1 MTAAEWLLGAV
12 VAILI
17 QVVAGRGLGRRTPI
31 GDENEYLARVRG
43 PDPYGPAPFLR
54 VPIFIAFVRLARGR
68 ERLTAAL
75 LAALALATI
84 ALTAVAGGLVAGAAG
99 ALAVGGLYLLLPDR
113 WLLSRHLWPD
123 TLLAFFHALLLVLI
137 LLAKWGAEM
146 SPWLLGGVA
155 ALAALTRIDAVV
167 LVPALWLVLAVRGS
181 GGDWLALALP
191 SVVALGLLSLW
202 HGRRYGIPWP
212 DNTVGFNLMVMAEE
226 QRRPGAAVERV
237 VGAAWARWD
246 PAAGATAD
254 TGRSVLRRPVSLL
267 LGALRR
273 VVSMLGPDTFGR
285 ERLLGDAPGAYP
297 ELGVLP
303 RRWLHGALRWSFP
316 ALVALAAGGAVAQPA
331 LCRAPLTLAAATFL
345 AGSLVHARTR
355 YRFALLPQLAFCGG
369 LGLVAL
375 GEPELRGETLG
386 VTALVFV
393 LAALVPPRT
402 ENG

>member
-1 MTAAEWLLGAV
+1 MTVALVTFALVAV
-12 VAILI
+12 WV
-17 QVVAGRGLGRRTPI
+17 QVLPPRGFRRRTPI
-31 GDENEYLARVRG
+31 GDEIEYLARARG

-54 VPIFIAFVRLARGR
+54 VPLFIAFVRLARGR

-75 LAALALATI
+75 LSALALATI
-84 ALTAVAGGLVAGAAG
+84 ALTAVAGGLVAGAPG

-123 TLLAFFHALLLVLI
+123 TLLAFCHALLLVLI
-137 LLAKWGAEM
+137 LLAERGAEI

-155 ALAALTRIDAVV
+155 ALAALTRIDGLV
-167 LVPALWLVLAVRGS
+167 LVPALGLVSGGQGT

-202 HGRRYGIPWP
+202 HGWRHGIPWP
-212 DNTVGFNLMVMAEE
+212 DTTLGFNLMVMAEE

-254 TGRSVLRRPVSLL
+254 TGRSVLRRPGSLL

-297 ELGVLP
+297 ELGVRP
-303 RRWLHGALRWSFP
+303 RRWLRGALRWSFP
-316 ALVALAAGGAVAQPA
+316 ALVALAAGGAVTQAA

-369 LGLVAL
+369 LGMLAL
-375 GEPELRGETLG
+375 GHPELRDETLG
-386 VTALVFV
+386 VMGLVFG
-393 LAALVPPRT
+393 LAALVPPRA